1 MDLRVLAYDH
11 PDAVKLLAEA
21 QLELAARYGSEDET
35 PMDAAQFAPPKG
47 LFLAAYLDD
56 VPVACGAW
64 RAHDGPDPL
73 RPGDAEIKRMF
84 VMASARGRGLARAL
98 LADLE
103 WTAAEAGRLRMVL
116 ETGDKQPEAIALY
129 ESSGYREIPGFGYY
143 KDEQG
148 SICYGK
154 SLV

>member
-35 PMDAAQFAPPKG
+35 PMDAAQFAPPRG
-47 LFLAAYLDD
+47 LFIAAYLDD

-64 RAHDGPDPL
+64 RAHDGPEPL
-73 RPGDAEIKRMF
+73 LPGDAEMKRVF
-84 VMASARGRGLARAL
+84 VMASARGRGLARAI

-103 WTAAEAGRLRMVL
+103 RTAAEAGRLRMVL

-129 ESSGYREIPGFGYY
+129 ESSGYREMPGFGYY
-143 KDEQG
+143 KDEPE

-154 SLV
+154 PLV

>member
-1 MDLRVLAYDH
+1 MDIRVLPYEH

-21 QLELAARYGSEDET
+21 QLELAARYGSEDVT
-35 PMDAAQFAPPKG
+35 PMDAAQFAAPRG
-47 LFLAAYLDD
+47 LFLTAYLDD

-64 RAHDGPDPL
+64 RSHDSPEPL
-73 RPGDAEIKRMF
+73 VPGDAEIKRMY
-84 VMASARGRGLARAL
+84 VTASARGRGLARAI

-103 WTAAEAGRLRMVL
+103 RTAAEAGRRRMVL

-129 ESSGYREIPGFGYY
+129 ESAGYREMPGFGYY
-143 KDEQG
+143 KDEPE
-148 SICYGK
+148 SIYYAK